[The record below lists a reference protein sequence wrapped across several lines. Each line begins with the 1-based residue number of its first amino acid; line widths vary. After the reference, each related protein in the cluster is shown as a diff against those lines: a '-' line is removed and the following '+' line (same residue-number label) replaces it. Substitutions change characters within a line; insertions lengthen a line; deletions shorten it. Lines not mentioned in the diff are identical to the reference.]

1 VARGRAHAS
10 RFGTRVTSS
19 DVRDAV
25 RDATGARTPLRIA
38 GNGTWLDAG
47 RPVRASRTLSLSSLT
62 GVVQYEPGDF
72 TLTARA
78 GTTLAELASATVPHR
93 QFLALD
99 PYGAATGTLGATV
112 ATAASGP
119 MAHAFG
125 TPRDNVIGLEVVTG
139 DGAVVR
145 CGGRVV
151 KNVAGFDLTRL
162 FTGSW
167 GTLGV
172 ITEVSVRLRALPA
185 IDETY
190 ALAVDERPDAL
201 AALVR
206 ALRVASIAPY
216 TLELMSPTLAG
227 RLAMPATATLL
238 VRLAGNATS
247 VRAQRN
253 TLAALGDVEKVD
265 TELWRAARGAEPSG
279 SLVARLSSL
288 PSRLASVWTQAR
300 EATATTPAA
309 MLSASVG
316 RGIVRCALPP
326 DARDAASALARCDA
340 SAIFERLPADLWE
353 KLAPSPARDRL
364 SRSVRDRF
372 DPAHVLNPGV
382 LGEDDA
388 R

>member
-1 VARGRAHAS
+1 MH
-10 RFGTRVTSS
+10 
-19 DVRDAV
+19 
-25 RDATGARTPLRIA
+25 
-38 GNGTWLDAG
+38 
-47 RPVRASRTLSLSSLT
+47 
-62 GVVQYEPGDF
+62 YEPGDF

-78 GTTLAELASATVPHR
+78 GTTLAELASATLPHR

-112 ATAASGP
+112 ATSASGP

-125 TPRDNVIGLEVVTG
+125 APRDNVIGLEVITG

-185 IDETY
+185 GDETL
-190 ALAVDERPDAL
+190 ALGVDERPDAL

-206 ALRVASIAPY
+206 TLRSASIAP
-216 TLELMSPTLAG
+216 LAVELLSAG
-227 RLAMPATATLL
+227 FAARLSLPSTATLL

-247 VRAQRN
+247 IGAQRR
-253 TLAALGDVEKVD
+253 
-265 TELWRAARGAEPSG
+265 RATDARRRERGHPRG
-279 SLVARLSSL
+279 VARSPKRRAGSGRCRPALDRFRHEL
-288 PSRLASVWTQAR
+288 PSVWTQAR
-300 EATATTPAA
+300 AATAATVGAVLT
-309 MLSASVG
+309 ASLG
-316 RGIVRCALPP
+316 RAVLRCVLPHDALRRCACSSH
-326 DARDAASALARCDA
+326 DATRTV
-340 SAIFERLPADLWE
+340 IFERLPADLWSE
-353 KLAPSPARDRL
+353 LAPSPAVDRL

-372 DPAHVLNPGV
+372 DPARVLNPGV
-382 LGEDDA
+382 LGEDA
-388 R
+388 